1 MHIGG
6 MRSTF
11 ALLAIHVAPMHSL
24 LGIGGLA
31 RRVRRL
37 PVATARVER
46 VQTFW
51 CRDDDDSP
59 LAGRLEAMLEMSPS
73 LQRPRY
79 RPSVRSS
86 KANFMVATL
95 RSRLG
100 ALRRSMEPPLLNRTS
115 ECGDP
120 DLTVEWVKDEVGASL
135 PPNAPIVI
143 FLHTI
148 TGTAAQ
154 TRWLMAYASTRGWRS
169 CVFVRRGHS
178 HRRLSSPTFNLMGA
192 VEDVNV
198 QLATVQAAYPDAAFL
213 GMVGI
218 SAGSAQLISYLGR
231 AGHASP
237 VGAACAICPAWNV
250 SAAFSQIGVTQP
262 LAESAMLSNIKKR
275 FIYRNERLLRSWD
288 SSAVDACLEARS
300 LVELLEAHAPFA
312 MRERGAT
319 GAAYLAAHDPM
330 EDRRGIAVPVLL
342 LNAQDDFVCPA
353 ELARPEIVVNE
364 QPGALLLITRSG
376 SHVAFNEGRFARGSF
391 HSRVSFDFLDAA
403 LATANSLPETGE
415 AAAEPPAVVQSAV
428 ELRRGGTRGAGAE
441 SERGVRGVVVPTA
454 RPGARRHGRAAKVS
468 RSSISARSR

>member
-1 MHIGG
+1 MIASQSQKGIMHIGG

-198 QLATVQAAYPDAAFL
+198 QLATVQAAYPAAAFL

-250 SAAFSQIGVTQP
+250 RICICICICCPACNVRAACRLPPAAHLPPIVHLSQLHRLHMHMHIHMHRSPQPSLRSASLSLSQSAQCSRTSKRRAAPP
-262 LAESAMLSNIKKR
+262 LATSPLRIPQ
-275 FIYRNERLLRSWD
+275 RLLCS
-288 SSAVDACLEARS
+288 
-300 LVELLEAHAPFA
+300 
-312 MRERGAT
+312 
-319 GAAYLAAHDPM
+319 
-330 EDRRGIAVPVLL
+330 
-342 LNAQDDFVCPA
+342 
-353 ELARPEIVVNE
+353 
-364 QPGALLLITRSG
+364 SG
-376 SHVAFNEGRFARGSF
+376 SI
-391 HSRVSFDFLDAA
+391 LWIY
-403 LATANSLPETGE
+403 P
-415 AAAEPPAVVQSAV
+415 
-428 ELRRGGTRGAGAE
+428 LR
-441 SERGVRGVVVPTA
+441 SVL
-454 RPGARRHGRAAKVS
+454 
-468 RSSISARSR
+468 